1 MFHKNRP
8 IIKVEKTTFDGLI
21 DWFNIILW
29 VIYFVYVYLQYQ
41 HLPDMIP
48 THFDANGIP
57 DDFGSKNSIWL
68 LPIIA
73 FVILIGMR
81 VLSHYPHQLNYWVK
95 ITEVN
100 APKQYQFGIH
110 ILRFATL
117 YVILLFFYISYTTV
131 KIAVNSEINR
141 LGNWFLPVV
150 LGSAM
155 VLLLYILIQ
164 MKSIK

>member
-1 MFHKNRP
+1 
-8 IIKVEKTTFDGLI
+8 
-21 DWFNIILW
+21 
-29 VIYFVYVYLQYQ
+29 
-41 HLPDMIP
+41 MIP

-81 VLSHYPHQLNYWVK
+81 VLSHYPHQLNYWIK

>member
-81 VLSHYPHQLNYWVK
+81 VLSHYPHQLNYWIK